1 MFKLRYSP
9 RRIPLLVLSL
19 ALLGLVLAPGLN
31 LRSAH
36 LRVPGQTVQAAAK
49 SYEDFIR
56 AAYEGAYG
64 REPDCTSELQ
74 PEYDN
79 LVYAANNN
87 MLLSEAQ
94 RFVSELFITADSY
107 NGGAYQQT
115 AEYEARNPA
124 SATDFNSRQ
133 AFVTDLYHAY
143 LQREPDADG
152 LAFWT
157 QGVADNGRR
166 NTIQAFVVCTEFA
179 QLVSQLYAGT
189 RPTCGPDTGSGPCP
203 GSHGYYGELCP

>member
-1 MFKLRYSP
+1 MFKIRYPS

-31 LRSAH
+31 LRSAR
-36 LRVPGQTVQAAAK
+36 LRVPGQTVQASAK

-64 REPDCTSELQ
+64 REPDCLSELQ

-94 RFVSELFITADSY
+94 RFVSELFITASSY
-107 NGGAYQQT
+107 NGGAYEQT
-115 AEYEARNPA
+115 VEYEARNPA
-124 SATDFNSRQ
+124 NNNDFYGRQ

-152 LAFWT
+152 LAYWT
-157 QGVADNGRR
+157 QGVANNGRR

-179 QLVSQLYAGT
+179 ELVSQLYAGT
-189 RPTCGPDTGSGPCP
+189 RPYCPTDGGGGPCP
-203 GSHGYYGELCP
+203 GSGGGYGQLCP